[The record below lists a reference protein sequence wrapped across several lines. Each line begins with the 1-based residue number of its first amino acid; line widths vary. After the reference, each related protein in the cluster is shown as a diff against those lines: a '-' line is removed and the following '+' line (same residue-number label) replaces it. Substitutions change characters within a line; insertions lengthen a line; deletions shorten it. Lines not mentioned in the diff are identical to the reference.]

1 MKKFIYLLLSTLL
14 LFSCGQNDSQSPTQT
29 ESPAIASV
37 DSQKANDDSKG
48 LAFTDSI
55 DKANNES
62 IIASKDDITKAYVSS
77 SDSLIYLTANI
88 RKDHRIFGY
97 AEPNTNSKRLLL
109 LSVFTNDVENNP
121 FKCELGAYYDTS
133 GMENLTLKYQGKE
146 GNFIKALATDKT
158 DKVQTVYFEKKWM
171 EFE

>member
-1 MKKFIYLLLSTLL
+1 MKKFIYLLLSTFF
-14 LFSCGQNDSQSPTQT
+14 LFSCGQKSSKSSNQTDSSVT
-29 ESPAIASV
+29 ASV
-37 DSQKANDDSKG
+37 DNQKANDNLKG
-48 LAFTDSI
+48 LSLVDSI

-77 SDSLIYLTANI
+77 SDSLIYLTANM
-88 RKDHRIFGY
+88 RRDHRMFGY
-97 AEPNTNSKRLLL
+97 AEPNTTSKRLLL

-146 GNFIKALATDKT
+146 GNFIKSVAVDKENKMKT
-158 DKVQTVYFEKKWM
+158 IYFEKKWI